1 MAFQFTYWLR
11 AGASCKH
18 SKGHSLYVRS
28 IPSLSML
35 KEAYL
40 DSLNLQPER
49 KLHQQTGNWTATW
62 LFGRLLGPS
71 SELTSSSNYCWG
83 KNIEWFSIH
92 LSSKLTV
99 SIQTLLL
106 LILER
111 LLHRK
116 GLSMHRVLMQFVYT
130 LDTRAIQSM
139 TDAMIQNCTYVL
151 QYTKHNINIHLLSKI
166 SKISQEQTNTL
177 IHKNHFTSSHML
189 PT

>member
-1 MAFQFTYWLR
+1 MSGAFHHW
-11 AGASCKH
+11 ACS
-18 SKGHSLYVRS
+18 
-28 IPSLSML
+28 

-40 DSLNLQPER
+40 DSLNLQPAR

-111 LLHRK
+111 PLHRK

-139 TDAMIQNCTYVL
+139 TDTMIQNCTYVL

-166 SKISQEQTNTL
+166 SKISQEQTNTHSFIKTISL
-177 IHKNHFTSSHML
+177 VPTYYQLNRVKKNSFDYHMWEVF
-189 PT
+189 